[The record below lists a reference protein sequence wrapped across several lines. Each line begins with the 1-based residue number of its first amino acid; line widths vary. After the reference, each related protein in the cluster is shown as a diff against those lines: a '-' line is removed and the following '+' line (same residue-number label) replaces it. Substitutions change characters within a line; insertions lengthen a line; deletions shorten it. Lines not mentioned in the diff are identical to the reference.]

1 MSSPKFSDLSLA
13 APLLEALTGL
23 GYETP
28 SPIQQACIP
37 ALLNGED
44 VLGMAQTG
52 TGKTAAFALPL
63 LQKIDIERTHPQALV
78 LAPTR
83 ELAVQV
89 AEALQAYARHMRGF
103 HVLPIYG
110 GQSYTLQLRGLKRG
124 PHVIVGTPGRI
135 RDHIARGTL
144 DLSSIQMLVLD
155 EADEMLRMG
164 FVEEVEAIMAETP
177 AERQTALFSATM
189 PEQIRRITKRYMR
202 DPRELK
208 IAAKTSTVENID
220 QNYWLVSG
228 VNKLDALTR
237 LLETESYDGVIIF
250 ARTKTATAEVAE
262 KLEARGYAAAALNGD
277 MNQAMRER
285 TVQRLKN
292 GQLDIVVATD
302 VAARGLDVERI
313 SLVVNYDIPLDTEAY
328 VHRIGRTG
336 RAGRSGKAILFVA
349 PRERRLLKAIE
360 RATRQQIPSMDLPSR
375 NRVTE
380 VRINAFR
387 ERLVSVLNEDLDFYR
402 DLSAK
407 LVAELEQPPEQLA
420 AALLFLAQ
428 QDKPLQLPPEPE
440 RPARGERPDRGDRPE
455 RSKRAKANF
464 GDEVSWIRY
473 RIEVGREDGLQVKH
487 VVGAIANEADL
498 DSRYIGHVKLH
509 DDHTTVELPDGMPQE
524 LLNHFKQVRVCN
536 KPMQMS
542 TAEDQRGVGERP
554 SKGGKKFG
562 KGKPGAK
569 KPHRKGPPRADSK
582 APRKESNAPR
592 RRD

>member
-1 MSSPKFSDLSLA
+1 MSSPTFSELSLA
-13 APLLEALTGL
+13 QPLLDALGAL

-28 SPIQQACIP
+28 SPIQQVCIP
-37 ALLNGED
+37 ALLNGDD

-63 LQKIDIERTHPQALV
+63 LQRIDLSRNHPQALV

-89 AEALQAYARHMRGF
+89 AEALQAYARHLGGF

-110 GQSYTLQLRGLKRG
+110 GQSYSLQLRGLKRG

-135 RDHIARGTL
+135 RDHINRGTL
-144 DLSSIQMLVLD
+144 DLSAVSMLVLD

-177 AERQTALFSATM
+177 ETRQTALFSATM
-189 PEQIRRITKRYMR
+189 PEEIRRITKRYMR
-202 DPRELK
+202 DPQELK

-220 QNYWLVSG
+220 QQYWLVSG

-237 LLETESYDGVIIF
+237 LLETENYDGVIVF
-250 ARTKTATAEVAE
+250 ARTKTATVEIAE
-262 KLEARGYAAAALNGD
+262 KLEARGYAASALNGD
-277 MNQAMRER
+277 MNQQMRER
-285 TVQRLKN
+285 TVQRLKG

-336 RAGRSGKAILFVA
+336 RAGRAGKAILFVA

-360 RATRQQIPSMDLPSR
+360 RATRKQIPAMELPSR
-375 NRVTE
+375 HQVTE
-380 VRINAFR
+380 ARVNAFR
-387 ERLVSVLNEDLDFYR
+387 ERLVSVFGEDLQFYR
-402 DLSAK
+402 ELSDQLTRDLDLA
-407 LVAELEQPPEQLA
+407 PEQLA
-420 AALLFLAQ
+420 AALLYLAQ

-440 RPARGERPDRGDRPE
+440 RPPRPE
-455 RSKRAKANF
+455 RPERKKRDKGENGPQF
-464 GDEVSWIRY
+464 DSDVSWIRY
-473 RIEVGREDGLQVKH
+473 RIEVGRDDGLQVKH

-509 DDHTTVELPDGMPQE
+509 PDHTTVELPEGMPDE
-524 LLNHFKQVRVCN
+524 LLKHFKQVRVAG
-536 KPMQMS
+536 KPMQMRP
-542 TAEDQRGVGERP
+542 AEDQRGVGDRP
-554 SKGGKKFG
+554 SKPKKFNKP
-562 KGKPGAK
+562 KGDK
-569 KPHRKGPPRADSK
+569 KPHRKGP
-582 APRKESNAPR
+582 R